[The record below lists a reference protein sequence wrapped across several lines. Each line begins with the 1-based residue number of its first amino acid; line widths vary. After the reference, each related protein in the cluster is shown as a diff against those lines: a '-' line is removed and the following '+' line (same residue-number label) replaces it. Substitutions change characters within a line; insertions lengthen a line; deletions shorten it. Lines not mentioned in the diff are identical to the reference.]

1 MKEPSKII
9 EQFQMIFNNVKYV
22 LKAKG
27 LGLSM
32 SMIFVSVL
40 SLEYI
45 YNLDHSSFRFRQ
57 VLKVN

>member
-45 YNLDHSSFRFRQ
+45 YNLEGRSQ
-57 VLKVN
+57 LI